1 MAAKEPRLQKQ
12 PAGTYG
18 MADIRH
24 LARML
29 SQYDLS
35 EVEVEHL
42 GQRIR
47 LRRERTASAQPVA
60 VASAQLVPLVPA
72 VTQVKAEQV
81 DADDGSALIT
91 SPFVGTFYR
100 APGPE
105 AAAFVEVGQTVKKGQ
120 VLCIVEAMK
129 LMNEIEADTT
139 CKVVEILQSNGEP
152 VEFGQPLFKVLPLA

>member
-47 LRRERTASAQPVA
+47 LRRERTAVQSIVA
-60 VASAQLVPLVPA
+60 TPAPIAVPA
-72 VTQVKAEQV
+72 VAQVKAEPQV

-100 APGPE
+100 APSPE
-105 AAAFVEVGQTVKKGQ
+105 SAPFVEVGQTVKKGQ

-139 CKVVEILQSNGEP
+139 CKIVEILQSNGEA